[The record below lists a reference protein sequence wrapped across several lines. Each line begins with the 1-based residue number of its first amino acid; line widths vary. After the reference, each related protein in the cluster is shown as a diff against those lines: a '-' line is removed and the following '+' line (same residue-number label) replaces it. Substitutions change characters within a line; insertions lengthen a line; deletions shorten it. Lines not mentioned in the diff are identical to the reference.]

1 MRDTKGMQVST
12 FQKKMR
18 FFRSEKSA
26 LSLIEY
32 SKKQI
37 NGTNDPCM
45 EESATYL
52 LL

>member
-18 FFRSEKSA
+18 SEKSV